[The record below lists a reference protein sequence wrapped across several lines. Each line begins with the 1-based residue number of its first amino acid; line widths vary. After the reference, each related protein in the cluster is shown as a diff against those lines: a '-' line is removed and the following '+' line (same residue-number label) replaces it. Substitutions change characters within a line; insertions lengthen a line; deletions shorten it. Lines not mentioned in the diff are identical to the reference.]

1 MTIKYN
7 NVYIMDTYTVCGP
20 YENDGPLSNYF
31 DKKYEKELYFGE
43 KSWEKAEVH
52 LLKEANTNILKKNKI
67 KEEDI
72 DLLISG
78 DLQNQISASDYMA
91 RDFNIPFIGIFEA
104 CSTISEGIILGS
116 TFIEGKKA
124 KKVIAC
130 TSSHNMVA
138 EKQFRNPTEYGA
150 PKKKTATFTST
161 GAASILLT
169 NKKSKVKIEST
180 TIGKVVDM
188 GVTDVNHM
196 GAVMAPAAG
205 DVIYNHLK
213 DTNRDPSYYD
223 LILTGDLGIY
233 GKNILRDY
241 MLTKSNIELGN
252 NYNDC
257 GTLLYDLDKQPVLA
271 GASGP
276 VCSALVG
283 FGYIYKEMLKG
294 KYKKVLLVPTG
305 ALFSPTFT
313 FQKETIPGI
322 ANAISL
328 EDVEK

>member
-1 MTIKYN
+1 MTTKYN
-7 NVYIMDTYTVCGP
+7 NVYIKDTYTICGN
-20 YENDGPLSNYF
+20 YENDGPLSKYF
-31 DKKYEKELYFGE
+31 DKKYEKDLYFGE

-52 LLKEANTNILKKNKI
+52 LLKEVNQNIIKKNKL

-78 DLQNQISASDYMA
+78 DLQNQIAASDYMA

-104 CSTISEGIILGS
+104 CATIGEGLMLGS
-116 TFIEGKKA
+116 TFIEGKMA
-124 KKVIAC
+124 KKVIVS

-138 EKQFRNPTEYGA
+138 EKQFRNPTEYGC
-150 PKKKTATFTST
+150 PKPKTATFTAT
-161 GAASILLT
+161 GAASILLS
-169 NKKSKVKIEST
+169 NEKSKVKIESS
-180 TIGKVVDM
+180 TIGKVVDL
-188 GVTDVNHM
+188 GITDVNNM

-213 DTNRDPSYYD
+213 DTKRNPDYYD
-223 LILTGDLGIY
+223 LILTGDLGVY
-233 GKNILRDY
+233 GKEILKDY
-241 MLTKSNIELGN
+241 MMTSYNIELKD

-257 GTLLYDLDKQPVLA
+257 GTMIYDVDKQPVFA

-276 VCSALVG
+276 VCSALTV

-294 KYKKVLLVPTG
+294 KYKKILVVPTG
-305 ALFSPTFT
+305 AGFSPTFT
-313 FQKETIPGI
+313 FQKESIPSM

-328 EDVEK
+328 EVVE